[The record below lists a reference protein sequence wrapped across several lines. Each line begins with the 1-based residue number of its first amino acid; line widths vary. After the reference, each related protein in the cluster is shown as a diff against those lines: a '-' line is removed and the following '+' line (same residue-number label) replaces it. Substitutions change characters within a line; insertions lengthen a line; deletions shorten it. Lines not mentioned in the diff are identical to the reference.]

1 MKKKIFIDGHYGT
14 TGLELALKLKKHPF
28 IEIIKAKQ
36 KDQKNL
42 KIKKNF
48 YQHADA
54 IILCLPDDASKQ
66 VINFLQK
73 ENIKTKIL
81 DTSTAYRTHK
91 QWTYGFPE
99 LNNNIK
105 KKIQTSTYITNP
117 GCYAIAFIAAIA
129 PLVKKNILLQN
140 TVVSFTGIS
149 GYSGGGKKLI
159 SYFRQKKWLKKINHF
174 SPLPYTLNFS
184 HKHLAEMKL
193 HTGLLQKPFF
203 QPMVGNFYR
212 GLLLSIPLNQKTM
225 FKKNT
230 SLNSLLKTYHAFYK
244 QKPFIKINQINDLPL
259 EKEIFLNPS
268 INNKSN
274 FINIALACD
283 QKDYF
288 MVYVFLDN
296 LGKGAALSAIQ
307 NINLMLGF
315 KETEG
320 IL

>member
-14 TGLELALKLKKHPF
+14 TGLELTLKLKKHPF
-28 IEIIKAKQ
+28 IEIIKIKK
-36 KDQKNL
+36 KDKKNL
-42 KIKKNF
+42 NIKKNF
-48 YQHADA
+48 YQQADV
-54 IILCLPDDASKQ
+54 IILCLPHKASKQ
-66 VINFLQK
+66 VVNFLQK

-99 LNNNIK
+99 LSQDIK
-105 KKIQTSTYITNP
+105 QKIQTSSTITNP

-129 PLVKKNILLQN
+129 PLVKKNILLKN
-140 TVVSFTGIS
+140 TSIYVTGIS

-159 SYFRQKKWLKKINHF
+159 SYFRQKKWLKTINYF
-174 SPLPYTLNFS
+174 SPLPYALNFS
-184 HKHLAEMKL
+184 HKHLAEMQL

-212 GLLLSIPLNQKTM
+212 GLLLCIPLNQKTM
-225 FKKNT
+225 FKKKT
-230 SLNSLLKTYHAFYK
+230 PLHSLLKTYHTFYK
-244 QKPFIKINQINDLPL
+244 QKPFIKINQINNLPL

-268 INNKSN
+268 INNESN
-274 FINIALACD
+274 FINIALSSD
-283 QKDYF
+283 QKDNV
-288 MVYVFLDN
+288 MLYVFLDN

-307 NINLMLGF
+307 NLNLMLRF